1 MYSMFTHPT
10 DIAEVIDIVRNFK
23 GNKSPGADEI
33 SQQVVKSS
41 IFLSAKPLNH
51 ILNISMARG
60 VFPDKLK
67 IAKVIPIFK
76 SEDKKL
82 MNNDRPIFVLPVFS
96 KIL

>member
-41 IFLSAKPLNH
+41 IILSAKP
-51 ILNISMARG
+51 
-60 VFPDKLK
+60 
-67 IAKVIPIFK
+67 
-76 SEDKKL
+76 
-82 MNNDRPIFVLPVFS
+82 
-96 KIL
+96 